1 MGIISVK
8 SLRKTAVWL
17 QANTAVIMKFNQTI
31 TKLIILELRKILNPF
46 IFLIMFID
54 HRQFNDL
61 VQIEYKVDN
70 HNRQFQ
76 DKCADASQR
85 NNDTPQSYRITQHS
99 KFGVSACCEDSSYC
113 HTVYWFS
120 CYIIGTDQQHFLQIS
135 AGCRGEI
142 YYFCDKW
149 G

>member
-1 MGIISVK
+1 MYGCINIIKTKQAHSPGYPVYVPVK
-8 SLRKTAVWL
+8 RV
-17 QANTAVIMKFNQTI
+17 
-31 TKLIILELRKILNPF
+31 KLCKILNPF

-54 HRQFNDL
+54 HWQFNDL

-85 NNDTPQSYRITQHS
+85 NNDTLQSYRITQHS

-113 HTVYWFS
+113 HTVY
-120 CYIIGTDQQHFLQIS
+120 
-135 AGCRGEI
+135 
-142 YYFCDKW
+142 
-149 G
+149 

>member
-1 MGIISVK
+1 MCLLERVK
-8 SLRKTAVWL
+8 LC
-17 QANTAVIMKFNQTI
+17 
-31 TKLIILELRKILNPF
+31 KILNPF

-54 HRQFNDL
+54 HWQFNDL

-99 KFGVSACCEDSSYC
+99 KFGVSAYLFC
-113 HTVYWFS
+113 
-120 CYIIGTDQQHFLQIS
+120 FLQAVCTKTVSHYDTACIS
-135 AGCRGEI
+135 KSEAEAYNKIFGNIRYSIGGNGQI
-142 YYFCDKW
+142 TFSHSF
-149 G
+149 

>member
-46 IFLIMFID
+46 IFLIMFIN

-61 VQIEYKVDN
+61 VQIKHEIDN

-76 DKCADASQR
+76 DKCTDASQR
-85 NNDTPQSYRITQHS
+85 NGDTPQRYGITQHS
-99 KFGVSACCEDSSYC
+99 KFGVSACCEEYGLRTGWYESGTNERNVRCFQSS
-113 HTVYWFS
+113 
-120 CYIIGTDQQHFLQIS
+120 
-135 AGCRGEI
+135 
-142 YYFCDKW
+142 
-149 G
+149 

>member
-1 MGIISVK
+1 MCLFFDQSILVQ
-8 SLRKTAVWL
+8 RKL
-17 QANTAVIMKFNQTI
+17 C
-31 TKLIILELRKILNPF
+31 KILNPF

-85 NNDTPQSYRITQHS
+85 NSDTADMASWLNFPSMIASHAPTRA
-99 KFGVSACCEDSSYC
+99 VMNC
-113 HTVYWFS
+113 
-120 CYIIGTDQQHFLQIS
+120 
-135 AGCRGEI
+135 
-142 YYFCDKW
+142 
-149 G
+149 

>member
-1 MGIISVK
+1 MCLFFDQS
-8 SLRKTAVWL
+8 
-17 QANTAVIMKFNQTI
+17 
-31 TKLIILELRKILNPF
+31 ILERVKLCKILNPF

-99 KFGVSACCEDSSYC
+99 KLESPPAAKIPPIVIQF
-113 HTVYWFS
+113 
-120 CYIIGTDQQHFLQIS
+120 TDFPAI
-135 AGCRGEI
+135 
-142 YYFCDKW
+142 
-149 G
+149 

>member
-1 MGIISVK
+1 MYGCINIIKTKQAHSPGYPVYVPVK
-8 SLRKTAVWL
+8 RV
-17 QANTAVIMKFNQTI
+17 
-31 TKLIILELRKILNPF
+31 KLCKILNSF

-85 NNDTPQSYRITQHS
+85 NSDTADMASWLNFPR
-99 KFGVSACCEDSSYC
+99 
-113 HTVYWFS
+113 
-120 CYIIGTDQQHFLQIS
+120 
-135 AGCRGEI
+135 
-142 YYFCDKW
+142 
-149 G
+149 